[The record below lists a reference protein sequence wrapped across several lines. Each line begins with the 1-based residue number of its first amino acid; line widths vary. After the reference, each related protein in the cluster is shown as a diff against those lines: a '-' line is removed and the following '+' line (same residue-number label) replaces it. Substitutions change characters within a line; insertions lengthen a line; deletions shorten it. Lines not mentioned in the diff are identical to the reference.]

1 MIEKEIFAKNKHFS
15 PLFEKIEEILKT
27 SLPILAIEGGSGSGK
42 TTLAKLLSQAYEST
56 VFHIDDFFLPPEKR
70 TNSRLSEIGGN
81 MDRERFLSQVLIPL
95 SKGDDVFYRPFDCKT
110 ATIKEGEIIKPK
122 GLIIIEGAYS
132 MHPDLAPYYSLS
144 VFLDIDKTT
153 QKKRILN
160 RNTKELA
167 TRFFKEWIPLE
178 DVYFEKTNAKNRCDL
193 IINISDH

>member
-1 MIEKEIFAKNKHFS
+1 MIENQIFKNNEHFS
-15 PLFEKIEEILKT
+15 PLFEKIDELLKT
-27 SLPILAIEGGSGSGK
+27 TLPVLAIEGGSGSGK
-42 TTLAKLLSQAYEST
+42 TTLAGLLSQSYEST

-70 TNSRLSEIGGN
+70 TSSRLLEIGGN

-95 SKGDDVFYRPFDCKT
+95 SRGDDVFYRPFDCKT

-160 RNTKELA
+160 RNSKELA
-167 TRFFKEWIPLE
+167 TRFFNEWIPLE
-178 DVYFEKTNAKNRCDL
+178 NIYFEKTNAKDRCDL
-193 IINISDH
+193 VIKIQSN